1 VPAPTSFIVGDC
13 CTNSGKPCSFECAAR
28 LLEKDFVTSARPPW
42 MAEVLE
48 TQEQFPVQ
56 AGVQE
61 LITNAFVDILD
72 SGFRRND
79 EDGAESDYS

>member
-1 VPAPTSFIVGDC
+1 MPT
-13 CTNSGKPCSFECAAR
+13 
-28 LLEKDFVTSARPPW
+28 LLTEHVIPARPPW

-56 AGVQE
+56 AGIQE
-61 LITNAFVDILD
+61 VYDFLD

-79 EDGAESDYS
+79 GEM